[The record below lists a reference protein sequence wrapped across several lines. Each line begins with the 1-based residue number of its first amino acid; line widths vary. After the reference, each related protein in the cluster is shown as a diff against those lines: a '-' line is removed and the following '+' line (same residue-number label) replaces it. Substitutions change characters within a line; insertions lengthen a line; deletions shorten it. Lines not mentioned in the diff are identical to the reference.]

1 MKWVCYYT
9 TAAGEE
15 KYKIFD
21 DMNTGLAFYEK
32 KYNAGLSC
40 LFTEL

>member
-32 KYNAGLSC
+32 KI
-40 LFTEL
+40 